1 MPRSTIGRAAL
12 VAAAAAMLALGVVSG
27 LLAARPPA
35 PPVAQGQPA
44 GAGTAAPAAAPTNDP
59 WWVPLPPAR
68 APFVPVQ
75 LVIAKLRLRAPVE
88 AKGIDARNVM
98 EAPDRLEDVAWYRFT
113 ARPGAGSNAV
123 FAGRRESGQ
132 TGSSAVFRQLDQIEG
147 GDLVDVVSAQRTEIR
162 YRVTGT
168 RDYPVRGM
176 PMQEVLAAGPTEEIT
191 LITTAGTF
199 TAGAGYDRRLVIRAV
214 PLTSHN

>member
-12 VAAAAAMLALGVVSG
+12 VAAAAAMLALGVVAG

-35 PPVAQGQPA
+35 PPVAQDQRARA
-44 GAGTAAPAAAPTNDP
+44 GAAAPAPANAP
-59 WWVPLPPAR
+59 WWVPLPPAT
-68 APFVPVQ
+68 APFVPAQ
-75 LVIAKLRLRAPVE
+75 LVIERLRLQAPVE

-98 EAPDRLEDVAWYRFT
+98 EAPDRFEDVAWYRFT

-132 TGSSAVFRQLDQIEG
+132 PGSPAVFRQVDQIEA

-168 RDYPVRGM
+168 RDYPVNAM
-176 PMQEVLAAGPTEEIT
+176 PMREVLAADPTEEIT
-191 LITTAGTF
+191 LITTSGAF

>member
-1 MPRSTIGRAAL
+1 
-12 VAAAAAMLALGVVSG
+12 V
-27 LLAARPPA
+27 PA
-35 PPVAQGQPA
+35 
-44 GAGTAAPAAAPTNDP
+44 
-59 WWVPLPPAR
+59 
-68 APFVPVQ
+68 Q
-75 LVIAKLRLRAPVE
+75 LVIERLRLQAPVE

-132 TGSSAVFRQLDQIEG
+132 AGRPAVFRQLDQIEA

-168 RDYPVRGM
+168 RDYPLRGI
-176 PMQEVLAAGPTEEIT
+176 PMQEVLAADPTEEIT
-191 LITTAGTF
+191 LITTSGTF
-199 TAGAGYDRRLVIRAV
+199 TAGVGYDRRLVIRAV